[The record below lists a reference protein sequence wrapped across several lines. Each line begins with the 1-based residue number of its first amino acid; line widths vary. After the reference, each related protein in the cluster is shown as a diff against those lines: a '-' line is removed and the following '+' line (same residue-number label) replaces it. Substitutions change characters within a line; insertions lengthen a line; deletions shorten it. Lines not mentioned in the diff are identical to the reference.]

1 MELHGAH
8 DATRQHHA
16 PERLKKD
23 LRASTT
29 EQGEQVA
36 VLRKQLRERQAAGE
50 EQINGKEE
58 RWRGADKRQRGT
70 LELHGLVL
78 MQLLAQPRNLFVS
91 ERHRAVYAHD
101 AARQH
106 HAPERVKEHLR
117 RASTTTEHGDNPIC
131 TCY

>member
-50 EQINGKEE
+50 ELINGKEE

-78 MQLLAQPRNLFVS
+78 MHVLMQLLAQPRNLFVS
-91 ERHRAVYAHD
+91 EGHRAV
-101 AARQH
+101 
-106 HAPERVKEHLR
+106 
-117 RASTTTEHGDNPIC
+117 
-131 TCY
+131 